1 MRKIAIAN
9 NKGGVAKTTT
19 VYNLASYYAKNGF
32 KVLVVDMDPQGN
44 LTDSLGINPVTL
56 DNTIYDVLVN
66 RKSKDFLI
74 KLPQYNNFYLLPS
87 NLESEAANLNLA
99 SQLSR
104 ETLLKKSLKDVED
117 DFDICIIDTS
127 PSLSV
132 LTFNALAAAD
142 SVYITLR
149 AGYFELRGAGMLI
162 ETIEQLKDELNS
174 NLKIN
179 GIILTQ
185 YDGRSNLSSDT
196 QNELENY
203 FASSLIATKI
213 RQNVDL
219 GKAPALAQDIFT
231 FAPHSNGAKDYEFL
245 ALEILERE
253 GIKING

>member
-74 KLPQYNNFYLLPS
+74 KLPQYDHFYLLPS

-99 SQLSR
+99 SQVSR

-117 DFDICIIDTS
+117 DFDICLIDTS
-127 PSLSV
+127 PSLSE
-132 LTFNALAAAD
+132 T
-142 SVYITLR
+142 SI
-149 AGYFELRGAGMLI
+149 LI
-162 ETIEQLKDELNS
+162 L
-174 NLKIN
+174 
-179 GIILTQ
+179 
-185 YDGRSNLSSDT
+185 
-196 QNELENY
+196 
-203 FASSLIATKI
+203 
-213 RQNVDL
+213 
-219 GKAPALAQDIFT
+219 
-231 FAPHSNGAKDYEFL
+231 
-245 ALEILERE
+245 
-253 GIKING
+253 